1 MNSMHP
7 DERQLQRFL
16 NNQVSELEWKRLRKH
31 LNSCP
36 GCFAKLRDFLKLEM
50 LLDDMPLCKAP
61 DGLTEQ
67 IMEAIQSGP
76 AGASEGAPSGE
87 EQRSERSASG
97 LSRRELSNGLVAAA
111 ATWLFVSTGLLGR
124 LLSFDANG
132 IGTGIRQS
140 AEQLAYLIESVSRQL
155 LL

>member
-16 NNQVSELEWKRLRKH
+16 NNHVSELEWKRLRKH
-31 LNSCP
+31 LNGCP
-36 GCFAKLRDFLKLEM
+36 GCRARLRDFLKLEM
-50 LLDDMPLCKAP
+50 LLDDMPLLKAP

-67 IMEAIQSGP
+67 IMEAVQSGSE
-76 AGASEGAPSGE
+76 GASGGAPSGE
-87 EQRSERSASG
+87 EKRLERTASG
-97 LSRRELSNGLVAAA
+97 RWRSELSNGLVAAA
-111 ATWLFVSTGLLGR
+111 ATWLFVSTGLLNR
-124 LLSFDANG
+124 LLSIDADG
-132 IGTGIRQS
+132 LGTGIRQS